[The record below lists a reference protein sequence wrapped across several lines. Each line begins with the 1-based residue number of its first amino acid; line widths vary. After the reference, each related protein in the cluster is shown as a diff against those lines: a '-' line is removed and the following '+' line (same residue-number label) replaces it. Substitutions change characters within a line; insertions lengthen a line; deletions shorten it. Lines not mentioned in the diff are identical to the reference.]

1 MPKMLRRKPSC
12 LTLLRPVKEEKMNK
26 SAIDF
31 IKKYT
36 MIFVLIIVYAFFA
49 WRTGGTILLPMNV
62 SSLIS
67 QNAYVFIL
75 ATGML
80 LCILT
85 GGNIDLSVGSVV
97 CFVGAV
103 GAVLMVNLKVP
114 MILSVIIMLVLGTA
128 IGAFQAFWIAFV
140 RIPPFI
146 VTLAGMLAFRGLSN
160 VVLKGLTVSIT
171 DCTSFV
177 NLFGGGANCYI
188 PDPAF
193 LQGLIP
199 GVNIIC
205 LVAGIVIAAVFALV
219 QFKTRMTRKKK
230 NYETEPVVV
239 FYIKTIGITAVIV
252 AFFSAL
258 SRHKGIPTVLI
269 WVAIVIMVYGYITSN
284 TKTGRYFYAVGGNEK
299 ATKLSGINTN
309 KVYFLAYTNMGFLA
323 ALAGMVTIARLT
335 SAQPTYGQ
343 NYEMDA
349 IGSCFIGGASAYGG
363 IGTVPGVI
371 IGAVLM
377 GVINLGMS
385 LMGVDQNMQKVVK
398 GLVLLAAVI
407 FDVVSKR
414 GGKLFA
420 KD

>member
-1 MPKMLRRKPSC
+1 
-12 LTLLRPVKEEKMNK
+12 MNK
-26 SAIDF
+26 TKAIEF

-36 MIFVLIIVYAFFA
+36 MILVLILITAFFA
-49 WRTGGTILLPMNV
+49 WRTSGAILLPMNV

-97 CFVGAV
+97 CFVGAI
-103 GAVLMVNLKVP
+103 GAVLMVNKGVN
-114 MILSVIIMLVLGTA
+114 MVVAVILMLLVGLV
-128 IGAFQAFWIAFV
+128 IGAWQAFWIAYV

-146 VTLAGMLAFRGLSN
+146 VTLAGMLMFRGLSN
-160 VVLKGLTVSIT
+160 TVLNGMTISVK
-171 DCTSFV
+171 DCTTFV
-177 NLFGGGANCYI
+177 KLFGGGADCYI
-188 PDPAF
+188 PDVF
-193 LQGLIP
+193 GGGSI
-199 GVNIIC
+199 NINF
-205 LVAGIVIAAVFALV
+205 LVAGIVAIIIYVIAQLRS
-219 QFKTRMTRKKK
+219 RMNKVKKG
-230 NYETEPVVV
+230 YETEKFASMIVKMVLLS
-239 FYIKTIGITAVIV
+239 AVIFV
-252 AFFSAL
+252 FSLRLAQ
-258 SRHKGIPTVLI
+258 HKGIPSVLI
-269 WVAIVIMVYGYITSN
+269 WVLIVVIVYSYITSN
-284 TKTGRYFYAVGGNEK
+284 TTVGRYFYAVGGNEK

-309 KVYFLAYTNMGFLA
+309 RVYFLAYLNMGLLS
-323 ALAGMVTIARLT
+323 ALAGMVTIARMT

-371 IGAVLM
+371 VGAVLM
-377 GVINLGMS
+377 GVINMGMS

-414 GGKLFA
+414 GGKLIA

>member
-1 MPKMLRRKPSC
+1 MREGKFAG
-12 LTLLRPVKEEKMNK
+12 V
-26 SAIDF
+26 

-36 MIFVLIIVYAFFA
+36 MVIVLLLVTSFFA
-49 WRTGGTILLPMNV
+49 WRTNGAILLPMNV

-103 GAVLMVNLKVP
+103 GAVLMVNLHVN
-114 MILSVIIMLVLGTA
+114 LYLAVLVMALVGMA
-128 IGAFQAFWIAFV
+128 IGAWQGFWIAYV

-146 VTLAGMLAFRGLSN
+146 VTLAGMLVFRGLAN
-160 VVLKGLTVSIT
+160 VVLNGMTISIKEKET
-171 DCTSFV
+171 FV
-177 NLFGGGANCYI
+177 KLFGGGANCYI
-188 PDPAF
+188 PDVF
-193 LQGLIP
+193 GGGGLNRTCILA
-199 GVNIIC
+199 GV
-205 LVAGIVIAAVFALV
+205 A
-219 QFKTRMTRKKK
+219 
-230 NYETEPVVV
+230 
-239 FYIKTIGITAVIV
+239 AVIV
-252 AFFSAL
+252 YLVCQIRARQVNIVRMILVSAVILAFSYRLAQ
-258 SRHKGIPTVLI
+258 HKGIPSVLI
-269 WVAIVIMVYGYITSN
+269 WVAVVVLAYGYITSD
-284 TKTGRYFYAVGGNEK
+284 TIAGRHFYAVGGNEK
-299 ATKLSGINTN
+299 ATRLSGINTN
-309 KVYFLAYTNMGFLA
+309 RVYFFAYLNMGFLA
-323 ALAGMVTIARLT
+323 ALAGMVTIARMT

-343 NYEMDA
+343 SYEMDA
-349 IGSCFIGGASAYGG
+349 IGACFIGGASAYGG

-377 GVINLGMS
+377 GIINLGMS

-414 GGKLFA
+414 GGRLIVRN
-420 KD
+420 

>member
-1 MPKMLRRKPSC
+1 
-12 LTLLRPVKEEKMNK
+12 MNK
-26 SAIDF
+26 AKSLDF

-36 MIFVLIIVYAFFA
+36 MIIVLIVVTAFFA
-49 WRTGGTILLPMNV
+49 WRTGGAILLPMNV

-97 CFVGAV
+97 CFVGAI
-103 GAVLMVNLKVP
+103 GAVLMVNMKVNMVVAILI
-114 MILSVIIMLVLGTA
+114 MILVGTL
-128 IGAFQAFWIAFV
+128 IGAFQGFWIAYV

-160 VVLKGLTVSIT
+160 VVLDGMTISIKE
-171 DCTSFV
+171 CTAFV

-188 PDPAF
+188 PDFFGNGSLNLTCVFA
-193 LQGLIP
+193 
-199 GVNIIC
+199 GV
-205 LVAGIVIAAVFALV
+205 LATVIYVFIQIKSRMSKQKKGYAIENMAVFL
-219 QFKTRMTRKKK
+219 
-230 NYETEPVVV
+230 
-239 FYIKTIGITAVIV
+239 IKTILIGVVIL
-252 AFFSAL
+252 AFSFRLAQ
-258 SRHKGIPTVLI
+258 HKGIPTVLI
-269 WVAIVIMVYGYITSN
+269 WVLIVVMVYGYITSN
-284 TKTGRYFYAVGGNEK
+284 TTTGRYFYAVGGNEK

-309 KVYFLAYTNMGFLA
+309 KVYFLAYLNMGFLA
-323 ALAGMVTIARLT
+323 ALAGMVTIARMT

-343 NYEMDA
+343 SYEMDA
-349 IGSCFIGGASAYGG
+349 FGSCFIGGASAYGG

-371 IGAVLM
+371 VGAVLM

-414 GGKLFA
+414 GGKLIS
-420 KD
+420 KN

>member
-1 MPKMLRRKPSC
+1 
-12 LTLLRPVKEEKMNK
+12 MNK
-26 SAIDF
+26 AKSLEF

-36 MIFVLIIVYAFFA
+36 MIIVLVVVTAFFA
-49 WRTGGTILLPMNV
+49 WQTNGTILLPMNV

-97 CFVGAV
+97 CFVGAI
-103 GAVLMVNLKVP
+103 GAVLMVDMKVN
-114 MILSVIIMLVLGTA
+114 MWIAILVMFLVGTL
-128 IGAFQAFWIAFV
+128 IGAFQGFWIAYV

-160 VVLKGLTVSIT
+160 VVLNGMTVSIKE
-171 DCTSFV
+171 CTSFV
-177 NLFGGGANCYI
+177 NLFGGGADCYI
-188 PDPAF
+188 PDFFGNGSINLTCLLAGVLATVVYVL
-193 LQGLIP
+193 LQLKNRSTKIKKGYEVEKL
-199 GVNIIC
+199 GVA
-205 LVAGIVIAAVFALV
+205 VVKIVLIAAVILV
-219 QFKTRMTRKKK
+219 
-230 NYETEPVVV
+230 
-239 FYIKTIGITAVIV
+239 
-252 AFFSAL
+252 FSFRLAQ
-258 SRHKGIPTVLI
+258 HKGIPSVLI
-269 WVAIVIMVYGYITSN
+269 WVLLVILVYGYITSN
-284 TKTGRYFYAVGGNEK
+284 TTVGRYFYAVGGNEK
-299 ATKLSGINTN
+299 ATKLSGINTD
-309 KVYFLAYTNMGFLA
+309 KVYFLAYTNMGLLA
-323 ALAGMVTIARLT
+323 ALAGMVTIARMT

-371 IGAVLM
+371 VGAVLM

-385 LMGVDQNMQKVVK
+385 LMGVDQNWQKVVK

-414 GGKLFA
+414 GGKLIA
-420 KD
+420 KN